1 MAHGDSPAVTVTFTN
16 KLWHTTAGSP
26 RNSTTS
32 QCPWYIP
39 STCTVLWEK
48 TQHSPSQGGTP
59 TPCAPLPEHGPRA
72 PQHPSLPQ
80 LCHGGIPMVPKA
92 PLGSAGPHGTVG
104 PVLPSE
110 GSDPTHQCQ
119 QAPLLPSAISPFQ
132 SPHWGCPGT
141 PAICTPAQPPLWPVS
156 AAAAKSGGLGTYA
169 KDSGSGVP
177 SVLLGCSQGPGAQR
191 SSLQYAGIEL
201 FDAFFKRTV
210 VISVVPSG
218 PPVGL
223 MAGFSLPSQPPAGK
237 KSHPV
242 CPAEWRG
249 WSHGTPWQWL
259 CL

>member
-16 KLWHTTAGSP
+16 KLWHTAAGSP

-32 QCPWYIP
+32 QCH
-39 STCTVLWEK
+39 L
-48 TQHSPSQGGTP
+48 HSPMGEDPALSIP
-59 TPCAPLPEHGPRA
+59 RWDTPCAPLPEHDPRSL
-72 PQHPSLPQ
+72 QHPSLPQ

-92 PLGSAGPHGTVG
+92 PLGSAEPHGTVG
-104 PVLPSE
+104 PVLPSA
-110 GSDPTHQCQ
+110 GSDPAHQCQ
-119 QAPLLPSAISPFQ
+119 QAPLLPSAVSPFQ

-141 PAICTPAQPPLWPVS
+141 PAICTPAQAPLWPVS
-156 AAAAKSGGLGTYA
+156 AAAKPGGLGTYA

-191 SSLQYAGIEL
+191 ISLQYAGIEL

-249 WSHGTPWQWL
+249 WSHGTPWRWL